1 MTSTTNTSNGNQARQ
16 QSRNRIARNIDVFKA
31 KRLIDAII
39 GYQGQ
44 GFESHI
50 FDIRELVSTHQVD
63 LKKPVEV
70 NSWQCG
76 WYLPL
81 NLACDLGP
89 YIQNNPVRQP
99 PTNERYKRLLALLV
113 EFGAPINGIAPS
125 EFRGGDFWSTGGLT
139 PLMTVLFSLG
149 DSRCKYN
156 FRGSGYGTSR
166 DDEEGDLRRDIATF
180 LMRLGA
186 SPVTSNSRGVAPI
199 HIAAGMGDVKSIRA
213 LIAHAKAKGGID
225 VNRPIRG
232 GRSLKGLCPIHL
244 LMTLRLR
251 TDTRSSYSS
260 EHDSNSVGRWSIKKL
275 KSRRDALIVLKRS
288 GLKFNRLDGDKNNA
302 IHHLIFSFLQ
312 YERYAFTSL
321 EVYDML
327 SILLK
332 YLVSNGANIDAVGGK
347 MVGNLTPLLY
357 ALKES
362 RGSVRNST
370 YLVSILLEHGA
381 STQKK
386 VGGKTAFDYVRNFP
400 PSGTRSGLR
409 KLIYS
414 TARPA
419 ARMELGRTFGRNK
432 MRLGDD
438 VVQKI
443 LFMSGLTDVNATT
456 PNPST
461 HNLRR
466 AEKKRDRKGAREYYT
481 KRSRPRRQ

>member
-1 MTSTTNTSNGNQARQ
+1 MMSSNTSNGNQERRR
-16 QSRNRIARNIDVFKA
+16 QSRNKIARNIDVFKA

-44 GFESHI
+44 GIESHI

-70 NSWQCG
+70 NSECG

-89 YIQNNPVRQP
+89 YIQNNPARQP
-99 PTNERYKRLLALLV
+99 LSNDRYKRLLALLV
-113 EFGAPINGIAPS
+113 ELGAPINGIAPAKYW
-125 EFRGGDFWSTGGLT
+125 GGDFWSTGGLT

-149 DSRCKYN
+149 DSRCKFN

-180 LMRLGA
+180 LMGLGA

-213 LIAHAKAKGGID
+213 LIEHAKAKGGID

-251 TDTRSSYSS
+251 TDTRSRYSS
-260 EHDSNSVGRWSIKKL
+260 EDDSNSVSRWSIKKL

-302 IHHLIFSFLQ
+302 IHHLVFSFLQ

-321 EVYDML
+321 GVYDML
-327 SILLK
+327 SKLVE
-332 YLVSNGANIDAVGGK
+332 YLVSNGSNINAVGGK
-347 MVGNLTPLLY
+347 MMGNLTPLLY
-357 ALKES
+357 ALKVKS
-362 RGSVRNST
+362 RSSLRNLT

-400 PSGTRSGLR
+400 ASDTRSGLR

-419 ARMELGRTFGRNK
+419 ARVELGR
-432 MRLGDD
+432 RLGDD

-443 LFMSGLTDVNATT
+443 LFMARLTDVNATT

-461 HNLRR
+461 QNLRR
-466 AEKKRDRKGAREYYT
+466 AEKKRDRKGAREYIREYA
-481 KRSRPRRQ
+481 KQRRRQ